1 MQRFVVTTNKGK
13 KILVFFILDAMKMLD
28 PAWQKVK
35 TSTSVN
41 CFAKEGIS
49 KDLQETTQLDDDD
62 SFKDLQNQF
71 KKLGDFYPPGAI
83 VENVISAEDVM
94 SAVPLLTDEE
104 LIEEVM
110 KAANV
115 DDSDNE
121 EDDDDNTVLDPVC
134 PKVGVCSGGIASVT

>member
-49 KDLQETTQLDDDD
+49 KDLQETTQLDDENP
-62 SFKDLQNQF
+62 FKDLQKQF
-71 KKLGDFYPPGAI
+71 KKLGDFYPPGTT
-83 VENVISAEDVM
+83 VENVISAENVM

-121 EDDDDNTVLDPVC
+121 EDDDDDTVLDPVC
-134 PKVGVCSGGIASVT
+134 PKVGLCSGGIASVT